1 MHKARMNAAQVVPDA
16 YAAIRGVESYLRRSG
31 LEKSLYELVKLRASQ
46 INHCAYCMDMHSRDA
61 RAGGETEQR
70 LYVLGAWRES
80 PLFTK
85 RERAALAWTEC
96 LTRLHTDGAP
106 DHAYADLK
114 EQFTETEI
122 ANLTVLIGTINLW
135 NRIGVGFNLQHPVVA

>member
-106 DHAYADLK
+106 DHVYADLK